1 MHSAQTRWVS
11 TEHSSTPRGPK
22 SSSRP
27 CLDSQWPSGEKP
39 CRPVTCMCSSM
50 SLQVR
55 TFRIHFV
62 AALEIAS
69 VDTPFS
75 RVWGFRPSL
84 APCALDTKWWDWT
97 GKRERR
103 FKWWANTA
111 LWFQCCETWGSQSAA
126 SQRLKAPGPRYCCHF
141 LGHVSFLNLEG
152 GQLDLFLMKH
162 SSGEE
167 DMLKITTEWKKTKK

>member
-11 TEHSSTPRGPK
+11 TEHSSTPSGPK

-27 CLDSQWPSGEKP
+27 CLDSQWLSGEKP

-55 TFRIHFV
+55 TFCIHFV

-103 FKWWANTA
+103 FKRWANTA
-111 LWFQCCETWGSQSAA
+111 LCLVPVLWDLRLAVCSFTETQGPGSALLLS
-126 SQRLKAPGPRYCCHF
+126 L
-141 LGHVSFLNLEG
+141 
-152 GQLDLFLMKH
+152 
-162 SSGEE
+162 SGTRF
-167 DMLKITTEWKKTKK
+167 IS